1 VIRRNKKNSTGH
13 QTFVSL
19 IILSTLVIIVAGITV
34 VQFRYNP
41 AVLKNDVLLP
51 AANKDQKAAPLSV
64 NESFIPLPQDLV
76 PLTTPE
82 TFEAQNLSDK
92 IDGKAELYL
101 SAGFSRLTSQRFK
114 HKGGSDLW
122 IEAYVYDMGNGQN
135 AFSVFS
141 AQRREDAEAL
151 DFGQYSYRTPNAL
164 FLVQGQYY
172 IEIIASEASDLGLQ
186 PVKTLARTFIANNP
200 TESTTIDE
208 MKLFPPEHLVVDSIS
223 LISTDAFGY
232 EGLDKVYTAEYK
244 SDEGSLMAYLSRR
257 QTIEEAGKLA
267 SAYRDFLMAFGG
279 QNLDT
284 TLPIKNSKMV
294 EILETYEII
303 FSFGPFLAGVREA
316 VDEEQAKN
324 LAIQLYHKLKGV
336 TPES

>member
-1 VIRRNKKNSTGH
+1 VIRRNKKNSADH

-19 IILSTLVIIVAGITV
+19 IILSTLVIIVAGITM

-51 AANKDQKAAPLSV
+51 AANKDQEDAPLSV
-64 NESFIPLPQDLV
+64 NESFMPLPPDLV

-82 TFEAQNLSDK
+82 TFEAHNLSDK

-114 HKGGSDLW
+114 HKSRPDLW

-141 AQRREDAEAL
+141 SQRREDAEAL

-164 FLVQGQYY
+164 FLVHGQYY
-172 IEIIASEASDLGLQ
+172 IELIASEASELGLQ
-186 PVKTLARTFIANNP
+186 PMNTLARTFIANTP
-200 TESTTIDE
+200 TESADIDE

-223 LISTDAFGY
+223 LISSDAFGY

-244 SDEGSLMAYLSRR
+244 FDEGSLMAYLSHR
-257 QTIEEAGKLA
+257 QTIEEAEKLA
-267 SAYRDFLMAFGG
+267 SDYRDFLKAFGG
-279 QNLDT
+279 QDLDP
-284 TLPIKNSKMV
+284 TLPIKNSQMV

-316 VDEEQAKN
+316 VDKEQAKN
-324 LAIQLYHKLKGV
+324 LAVQLYHKLKEAV
-336 TPES
+336 PES